1 MPRSSSATS
10 CPTPEES
17 SNGARE
23 EGRDHPRPAQESYQG
38 RGRNVYRVAIERVE
52 KALQYAYRDR
62 RVRKRTFRALWI
74 QRINAGAREHG
85 LTYSQLMNGLKK
97 AGVELDRKVLSDLA
111 VREPAAFKS
120 LVDQAQAAL
129 AADPQADPQ
138 AEPQAVA

>member
-1 MPRSSSATS
+1 M
-10 CPTPEES
+10 
-17 SNGARE
+17 ARVKR
-23 EGRDHPRPAQESYQG
+23 GVTTHARHKKVIKQAKGYQG
-38 RGRNVYRVAIERVE
+38 RGRNVFRVAVERVE
-52 KALQYAYRDR
+52 KGLQYAYRDR

-129 AADPQADPQ
+129 AA
-138 AEPQAVA
+138 EPQAGSRAGA

>member
-1 MPRSSSATS
+1 M
-10 CPTPEES
+10 
-17 SNGARE
+17 ARVKR
-23 EGRDHPRPAQESYQG
+23 GVTTHARHKKVIKQAKGYQG

-62 RVRKRTFRALWI
+62 RVRKRTFRGLWI

-120 LVDQAQAAL
+120 LVEQAQAAL
-129 AADPQADPQ
+129 AAGPQAS
-138 AEPQAVA
+138 E